1 MFSSSLMLILLK
13 ILFAVQTER
22 KNLLKFQEY
31 MEWLS
36 IAEDL
41 EPINCKYQAIK
52 KYLNNTLVG
61 NH

>member
-1 MFSSSLMLILLK
+1 M
-13 ILFAVQTER
+13 LFAVQTER

-36 IAEDL
+36 IAENL

>member
-1 MFSSSLMLILLK
+1 
-13 ILFAVQTER
+13 
-22 KNLLKFQEY
+22 

-52 KYLNNTLVG
+52 NVNNTLVG